1 LPAINL
7 TRNPN
12 ACFLFHP
19 LNQPLA
25 SCRLKRFILILH
37 TPEHGRCI
45 EGKDYHFRKK
55 LPQKM
60 RVTQAETIDKMGS
73 NIFLAGS
80 RILIILFYFI

>member
-1 LPAINL
+1 
-7 TRNPN
+7 
-12 ACFLFHP
+12 LFHP

-73 NIFLAGS
+73 GIFLAGS